1 MQPLPLYH
9 ILDRASL
16 ELSMPIETIL
26 ARAANCLR
34 VKSISC
40 FFHPEAGK
48 IDCRTPSLLRFEVY
62 FWRGSDSKVFVELQR
77 RRGCAIE
84 MHRIRKSIFDAIRT
98 GEEPNSDAMDRCAPV
113 FRKAICP
120 LIKKLYQEE
129 NGMKTTEAES
139 QKEACNEV
147 VETCHD
153 LLESD
158 FDDQKRLGMESLL
171 LLTDT
176 SVVTK
181 ETALELARALV
192 LDRGPFADS
201 LREEI
206 IFYFRAVESVE
217 DRDGTWP
224 NEDSEALDYGEGHN
238 IAAMHNLALR
248 ALGNA
253 LEVIAR
259 VGDVDSEVL
268 DLSSDFWKTIF
279 DAIKYNIQEAVRRP
293 QEAALSA
300 KCIALIEQ
308 IGHEDVSR
316 WIEDNLLPALPQAYK
331 FGKAHCLELEQESGS
346 LLRRFS

>member
-1 MQPLPLYH
+1 
-9 ILDRASL
+9 
-16 ELSMPIETIL
+16 
-26 ARAANCLR
+26 
-34 VKSISC
+34 
-40 FFHPEAGK
+40 
-48 IDCRTPSLLRFEVY
+48 
-62 FWRGSDSKVFVELQR
+62 
-77 RRGCAIE
+77 
-84 MHRIRKSIFDAIRT
+84 
-98 GEEPNSDAMDRCAPV
+98 
-113 FRKAICP
+113 
-120 LIKKLYQEE
+120 
-129 NGMKTTEAES
+129 
-139 QKEACNEV
+139 
-147 VETCHD
+147 
-153 LLESD
+153 
-158 FDDQKRLGMESLL
+158 MESLL